1 MEGLLARLTEY
12 GASQYY
18 PFHMPGHKRNMPEE
32 IGALQGIAGLD
43 ITEIEGFD
51 DLHAPDGILKEA
63 QEKAAVVFGAEE
75 TFFLVNGST
84 AGILTAVSAAA
95 PRGSRIIMARNCC
108 FSLSGDGAGLRDSGL
123 YPAGAGGSGP
133 EGVSGGKGGGAHL
146 PYL

>member
-1 MEGLLARLTEY
+1 MEGLFARLTEY

-84 AGILTAVSAAA
+84 AGILIAV
-95 PRGSRIIMARNCC
+95 
-108 FSLSGDGAGLRDSGL
+108 
-123 YPAGAGGSGP
+123 
-133 EGVSGGKGGGAHL
+133 
-146 PYL
+146 